1 MRRVAIHVAV
11 SPHGDGEPDIVISCN
26 DGTLWMLGHGGQWIE
41 LPGIPQDES
50 KDPLAKLHSRHVDL
64 LDAHAAAK
72 TQLHMLAD
80 LAGTLSGSVGSGPR
94 REALREAGGKIMTII
109 ET

>member
-1 MRRVAIHVAV
+1 MRRT
-11 SPHGDGEPDIVISCN
+11 PLQIVCSGHAEYPTEIYALCN
-26 DGTLWMLGHGGQWIE
+26 DGTMWELTRGHWTE

-72 TQLHMLAD
+72 TQLHMLSE
-80 LAGTLSGSVGSGPR
+80 LAGKLAGSSGSGPR
-94 REALREAGGKIMTII
+94 REALREAGCNMMAII
-109 ET
+109 DQ